1 MELDD
6 AERGVGWPRG
16 PEEAGLEAGENGSR
30 EGVLCGLLTGAEV
43 APAVNFSLRLTL
55 TAEAE
60 GGKEGFIP
68 MFGAD
73 ALGMGV
79 LSWVGLKPDDPKEKG
94 AGDGAM
100 GEAAGVGTREA

>member
-1 MELDD
+1 MT
-6 AERGVGWPRG
+6 PG
-16 PEEAGLEAGENGSR
+16 PA
-30 EGVLCGLLTGAEV
+30 
-43 APAVNFSLRLTL
+43 
-55 TAEAE
+55 

-68 MFGAD
+68 TFGVD

>member
-1 MELDD
+1 M
-6 AERGVGWPRG
+6 
-16 PEEAGLEAGENGSR
+16 
-30 EGVLCGLLTGAEV
+30 
-43 APAVNFSLRLTL
+43 